1 MASFGN
7 LYANTKNKVEIIG
20 DAQFSD
26 SVKELYSR
34 NRKTSC
40 IETVNKKIMIRAD
53 AFPVRGKQ
61 NVGNLFGVNRNSS
74 SLSKQRYASGMVAPT
89 RAAGGVASGRGG
101 GSASVSGSGVAS
113 CRDGGGK
120 QTNVI
125 NNGNLRSSL
134 MNGNYGTGNADLPYG
149 THIDVSWLPFAAGHY
164 HISPDINDYVV
175 CEVPILTSDCPNRNM
190 QAFLTKTLFEFSVEY
205 GCQIYKTYV
214 GRPVCRE
221 HNNKD
226 LSLAQGV
233 VIDAF
238 LVPVPKYRLVKLIIL
253 CLVDRTKNIEVA
265 RNPHARLGWSLGS
278 LVGDGFQCSVC
289 SGVLG
294 PGVRRSCT
302 CYHTNYTDLRSY
314 GGIYNGRLHFLCVL
328 NDAVFGE
335 ASIVSNP
342 ADISAICDML

>member
-61 NVGNLFGVNRNSS
+61 NVGNLFGVDRNSG
-74 SLSKQRYASGMVAPT
+74 LSKQRYASGMVAPT
-89 RAAGGVASGRGG
+89 RAAG
-101 GSASVSGSGVAS
+101 GVAS

-175 CEVPILTSDCPNRNM
+175 SCIPALTSDIPNRNM
-190 QAFLTKTLFEFSVEY
+190 QGFMTTTLFEFDTEQ
-205 GCQIYKTYV
+205 GCQRYRTFV
-214 GRPVCRE
+214 GRPICKD

-233 VIDAF
+233 VIDSF
-238 LVPVPKYRLVKLIIL
+238 LVPVPKYKVVKVMCLALIDKTKCTLLRKNYKNYPYSMGALVSK
-253 CLVDRTKNIEVA
+253 
-265 RNPHARLGWSLGS
+265 
-278 LVGDGFQCSVC
+278 GFQCSIC
-289 SGVLG
+289 GGTLG
-294 PGVRRSCT
+294 PNARRTCT

-314 GGIYNGRLHFLCVL
+314 GGIYNGRLHFIMAIDPIYAEL
-328 NDAVFGE
+328 
-335 ASIVSNP
+335 SILSTPSP
-342 ADISAICDML
+342 ADSTAFGDII